1 MQEFHHNTIVSGVE
15 NEINSSENEWKD
27 TMGKKENTHEKERE
41 HTRERKR
48 EIIRKEI
55 LDRYL
60 KKKRNKIFDK
70 RKNSVSFCFLKIGW

>member
-55 LDRYL
+55 LDRHL
-60 KKKRNKIFDK
+60 K
-70 RKNSVSFCFLKIGW
+70 RKRTHTREREREREQERKFR